1 MPRLGT
7 LLETATGQEYHLR
20 TAVGFP
26 KVAQTSRPSHHK
38 YVGKPAKKRTQDVA
52 LLYAPTDDEKGA
64 RFVRARNGQLQAGE
78 VRPLAEGQSL
88 SGQELVR
95 MHPRAEMPN
104 LCDVEVVHPAEVPMR
119 DTQGPAQVASER
131 YRKNWDVT
139 FGSQKPSGKK
149 LTN

>member
-1 MPRLGT
+1 
-7 LLETATGQEYHLR
+7 
-20 TAVGFP
+20 
-26 KVAQTSRPSHHK
+26 
-38 YVGKPAKKRTQDVA
+38 VGKSAKKRTQDVA

-78 VRPLAEGQSL
+78 VRPLVAGQSL

-104 LCDVEVVHPAEVPMR
+104 LCDVEVVHPAEEPMR

-139 FGSQKPSGKK
+139 FGPQKPSAKK

>member
-1 MPRLGT
+1 MP
-7 LLETATGQEYHLR
+7 
-20 TAVGFP
+20 
-26 KVAQTSRPSHHK
+26 PSGHHK
-38 YVGKPAKKRTQDVA
+38 CVTKSAKKRAQDVA
-52 LLYAPTDDEKGA
+52 LLYAPTEDEKGA
-64 RFVRARNGQLQAGE
+64 RFVRARNGKLQAGE

-104 LCDVEVVHPAEVPMR
+104 LCDVEVIHPAEKPMR

-139 FGSQKPSGKK
+139 FGPHRPSKK
-149 LTN
+149 LAN

>member
-1 MPRLGT
+1 VSKS
-7 LLETATGQEYHLR
+7 AKIR
-20 TAVGFP
+20 T
-26 KVAQTSRPSHHK
+26 H
-38 YVGKPAKKRTQDVA
+38 DVA
-52 LLYAPTDDEKGA
+52 LLYAPTEDEKGA

-104 LCDVEVVHPAEVPMR
+104 LCDIEVIHPAEKPMR

-131 YRKNWDVT
+131 YRRNWDVT
-139 FGSQKPSGKK
+139 FGAQRANGKRVA
-149 LTN
+149 N